1 VLRLLDAETG
11 SYAQVR
17 PIRPGV
23 LRVCAHVP
31 ATAGP
36 SDLTGVRVLLVADLL
51 TRAAELRRLQ
61 VLTAL
66 TSDGET
72 PHAVEAAAGTLGIH
86 PPVARAT
93 PEEAET
99 ALGGP
104 IDVHLIADKT
114 VPANT
119 GLVARVGAAQGSLAA
134 DPLALRFALLSVP
147 WSEPV
152 DVTAAAQAA
161 AQDTLKDWRRRVA
174 EWARSPSGPI
184 PPRLADKVRT
194 ALDDLD
200 TVSALALLRGLAADD
215 TDDTVSPGT
224 RFETFVYVDRLL
236 GLELPRDIGKDP

>member
-17 PIRPGV
+17 PARPGV
-23 LRVCAHVP
+23 LRVCAHAP
-31 ATAGP
+31 APAGP

-51 TRAAELRRLQ
+51 TRAAELRHLQ

-72 PHAVEAAAGTLGIH
+72 SALEAAASTLGIH

-93 PEEAET
+93 LEEAGT

-104 IDVHLIADKT
+104 IDVYLVSDALNPK
-114 VPANT
+114 T
-119 GLVARVGAAQGSLAA
+119 GLVARVGGARGEQAAGPRDL
-134 DPLALRFALLSVP
+134 LALRFALLSVP
-147 WSEPV
+147 WPEPA
-152 DVTAAAQAA
+152 DVTADAQAA
-161 AQDTLKDWRRRVA
+161 ARDTLEDWRRRVA
-174 EWARSPSGPI
+174 GWARSSSGPI
-184 PPRLADKVRT
+184 PPPLVGKIRT
-194 ALDDLD
+194 AFDDLD
-200 TVSALALLRGLAADD
+200 TVSALALLRGLAD
-215 TDDTVSPGT
+215 DDTVKPGA

>member
-1 VLRLLDAETG
+1 
-11 SYAQVR
+11 
-17 PIRPGV
+17 
-23 LRVCAHVP
+23 
-31 ATAGP
+31 
-36 SDLTGVRVLLVADLL
+36 VRVLLVADLL

-72 PHAVEAAAGTLGIH
+72 ETPNALEAAAGTFGIH

-93 PEEAET
+93 LEEAET

-104 IDVHLIADKT
+104 IDVYLASDGLTTK
-114 VPANT
+114 T
-119 GLVARVGAAQGSLAA
+119 GLVARVGGAHGNLVA

-147 WSEPV
+147 WPEPV
-152 DVTAAAQAA
+152 DVTADAQAA

-215 TDDTVSPGT
+215 TDETVSPGT

>member
-104 IDVHLIADKT
+104 IDVYLASDGLTTK
-114 VPANT
+114 T
-119 GLVARVGAAQGSLAA
+119 GLVARVGGAHGNLVA